1 MRAFLAGAML
11 VGALGCGQ
19 VEENPFEPDG
29 SNPDPVGAAL
39 VFSGDQVS
47 WRSTT
52 PGLPRLQVALPGE
65 RTSVYAWPPKE
76 SPPDT
81 AGVLELLAW
90 PEDTQDSLDLALFI
104 EDDAGHDLLVLSERV
119 SSQGQRE
126 PDVGSC
132 LRATMIDVGWGDAHL
147 LEAPSGRRLLI
158 DTGSWDNQSQLR
170 TFLGDR
176 LTSTSPEGHLIDD
189 LVLTHLHADHVSGF
203 EATVTYDYDV
213 GTVYFS
219 SPYYEYGYGYTYER
233 LRSKA
238 LDSGAEVL
246 EPWENINFSRS
257 FLFGY
262 AIHRTHTGA
271 YATLQVTDMIA
282 LTGGAVVGW
291 DNVQDNN
298 RSASGIGQLAI
309 RPNQKFRLYISGI
322 LGPEQTCLP
331 NRGAVPPL
339 SGLGCNSNNRG
350 VVDVVIGMTPL
361 PGLDFTLNYDFG
373 SESGA
378 SVRKPGAHAT
388 WSGFSGIA
396 SYTYNR
402 WQAGLRGEWFQD
414 GQGART
420 SVPQTLW
427 AVSLDARV
435 FLSESLYLRSEY
447 RHDESNQSVF
457 VGDSPNQ
464 LFRGQDTIA
473 IEIGYSL

>member
-246 EPWENINFSRS
+246 EPRTGDRIEFDPTGEVEILVLNAGNPFSPSSDEGQNENNSSMVLRVD
-257 FLFGY
+257 Y
-262 AIHRTHTGA
+262 
-271 YATLQVTDMIA
+271 
-282 LTGGAVVGW
+282 GAVSFVYTGDAETPLINQLRGRWAGGLEATVLKVGHHGSGDATERIW
-291 DNVQDNN
+291 AQDV
-298 RSASGIGQLAI
+298 SAQVALVPIDAGQVECA
-309 RPNQKFRLYISGI
+309 
-322 LGPEQTCLP
+322 LP
-331 NRGAVPPL
+331 R
-339 SGLGCNSNNRG
+339 
-350 VVDVVIGMTPL
+350 DEVIGL
-361 PGLDFTLNYDFG
+361 LQ
-373 SESGA
+373 GA
-378 SVRKPGAHAT
+378 GATVFRSDSIIPGAAFRRDITGHVEVI
-388 WSGFSGIA
+388 S
-396 SYTYNR
+396 
-402 WQAGLRGEWFQD
+402 D
-414 GQGART
+414 GRT
-420 SVPQTLW
+420 ITVRTLPTHR
-427 AVSLDARV
+427 AAEVDC
-435 FLSESLYLRSEY
+435 
-447 RHDESNQSVF
+447 
-457 VGDSPNQ
+457 G
-464 LFRGQDTIA
+464 
-473 IEIGYSL
+473 

>member
-1 MRAFLAGAML
+1 MSKIPCNPMLAVLIVWILLPVVPAQ
-11 VGALGCGQ
+11 AAILGGVAEPYAQ
-19 VEENPFEPDG
+19 NLEADEPDFTAIPPLDWLDTRTAAMEEWLAPRQIHLG
-29 SNPDPVGAAL
+29 LGFSSAYIWNANHPFDGRNTLRPLADNANSVAFEIFQAELGLNPNPD
-39 VFSGDQVS
+39 F
-47 WRSTT
+47 
-52 PGLPRLQVALPGE
+52 GE
-65 RTSVYAWPPKE
+65 LGINLKLDAGRFARRIKADWNGTGYV
-76 SPPDT
+76 PDT
-81 AGVLELLAW
+81 TWEYNDAEFQEAW
-90 PEDTQDSLDLALFI
+90 VAFNMKL
-104 EDDAGHDLLVLSERV
+104 GKGLLVKA
-119 SSQGQRE
+119 G
-126 PDVGSC
+126 
-132 LRATMIDVGWGDAHL
+132 
-147 LEAPSGRRLLI
+147 
-158 DTGSWDNQSQLR
+158 
-170 TFLGDR
+170 R
-176 LTSTSPEGHLIDD
+176 LTTL
-189 LVLTHLHADHVSGF
+189 L
-203 EATVTYDYDV
+203 
-213 GTVYFS
+213 
-219 SPYYEYGYGYTYER
+219 
-233 LRSKA
+233 
-238 LDSGAEVL
+238 GAEVL

-262 AIHRTHTGA
+262 AIPRTHTGA